1 MAFFIFL
8 NGILKSQAMHRIFIF
23 IIGIFLLSISSKAE
37 KINKEEAVSVAKN
50 FFYERLSDRSAVS
63 FDHMEVENML
73 IRYVDGEEVLFIA
86 NFKTGGWVI
95 VTAHQSAPPV
105 LAYSYNGKFSD
116 LDLPPQL
123 QSYLKS
129 YTDQIL
135 YNAANTIYSD
145 RFLEDWQYYLNTKPD
160 DLERHQGRSIAPLLT
175 STWDQGGYYNEMCPE
190 DPAGPG
196 GHCYAGCVATAMGQV
211 MNYFR
216 FPQSGTGSYSYS
228 CPPYG
233 MLSADF
239 ENTTYRW
246 NEMPLYLNG
255 SNPAV
260 AELLYHLGVSV
271 DMVYGPDGSGM
282 YNHKAAYSL
291 RTYFKYSPQTQY
303 VYRDSTNMDWDSLII
318 DHLDRKIPMY
328 YAGWS
333 VPNVYGHA
341 FVCDGYEDPGYYH
354 FNWGW
359 SGSYDGYFY
368 TDNLSPGGSN
378 FNNAQELIINC
389 FPDTVNHDYP
399 EYPAGPDTLLS
410 TNGTVDDGS
419 GPVYDYPNGFYY
431 KWLISPEDSVEF
443 ITIDFLRFATGT
455 NDILTIYDGADT
467 LSPILGTFSGDE
479 IPESIVSG
487 GDKLLLTFLT
497 DNNDTDKGFLLSYFS
512 EIPTYCSQMT
522 NMVSVQDTISDGSG
536 PRDYH
541 NNTTCIWNIH
551 PENAG
556 KITLYFNHFSTEA
569 ENDVLKIY
577 DGQSLLAILSGDTM
591 PEPISVYSG
600 TLFMTFSTN
609 ATVTAPGWE
618 AWYITE
624 LTGNPEYETI
634 PVEIYPNPASNRL
647 IVSPGVKS
655 NVYILEIHSMDGKLL
670 YKKQEVCGT
679 LQLDTSRWMEGMYMV
694 SIRNRD
700 QVSHKKILINR

>member
-1 MAFFIFL
+1 MRKYILFFTV
-8 NGILKSQAMHRIFIF
+8 ILF
-23 IIGIFLLSISSKAE
+23 LSISTNASE
-37 KINKEEAVSVAKN
+37 ITKEEAKTIAKN
-50 FFYERLSDRSAVS
+50 FFFERLNNRSGVS
-63 FDHMEVENML
+63 FSTPEIANTL
-73 IRYVDGEEVLFIA
+73 IRYENAEEVLFIT
-86 NFKTGGWVI
+86 NFKGGGWVI

-105 LAYSYNGKFSD
+105 LAYSYKGKFDD
-116 LDLPPQL
+116 LDVPPQL
-123 QSYLKS
+123 KSYLKS
-129 YTDQIL
+129 FSDQIL
-135 YNAANTIYSD
+135 HNKENSGNAE
-145 RFLEDWQYYLNTKPD
+145 RFSEDWQYYLNAKPA
-160 DLERHQGRSIAPLLT
+160 DLESYRGRTIAPLLT

-216 FPQSGTGSYSYS
+216 FPQTGTGSYSYS

-233 MLSADF
+233 TLSADY

-246 NEMPLYLNG
+246 NEMPLYLNS

-318 DHLDRKIPMY
+318 DHLDREIPMY

-389 FPDTVNHDYP
+389 FPDTLNYNYP
-399 EYPAGPDTLLS
+399 EYPAGPDTLSTLS
-410 TNGTVDDGS
+410 GTIDDGS
-419 GPVYDYPNGFYY
+419 GPVYDYPNGYYY

-443 ITIDFLRFATGT
+443 ITLDFIRFNTESD
-455 NDILTIYDGADT
+455 DILTIYDGADT
-467 LSPILGTFSGDE
+467 LSPLLGVFSGDE
-479 IPESIVSG
+479 IPENIVSS

-497 DNNDTDKGFLLSYFS
+497 DNGDVDKGFLLSYLS

-556 KITLYFNHFSTEA
+556 EITLYFNHFSTEA
-569 ENDVLKIY
+569 GNDVLKIY
-577 DGQSLLAILSGDTM
+577 DGQTLLASLSGDTI
-591 PEPISVYSG
+591 PDPITAYSG

-618 AWYITE
+618 AHYITQT
-624 LTGNPEYETI
+624 TGRPENESANI
-634 PVEIYPNPASNRL
+634 EIYPNPAGNRL
-647 IVSPGVKS
+647 IVSLADHAQDCL
-655 NVYILEIHSMDGKLL
+655 LEIYSIDGKLI
-670 YKKQEVCGT
+670 YRNRHFSGQQ
-679 LQLDTSRWMEGMYMV
+679 QLDTSNWIEGMYLLG
-694 SIRNRD
+694 IRQGG
-700 QVSHKKILINR
+700 QVIHRKLLIDR